1 MSKFGPSKASIRRT
15 MIAAVASLALGTATM
30 AIGTMAFARGG
41 GGGCGHFGGGDFGGG
56 FGAGHFGD
64 GFGPESRWSSLV
76 VFAPGI
82 LLETTGKV
90 ARA

>member
-1 MSKFGPSKASIRRT
+1 MSKFDPSKASIRRT
-15 MIAAVASLALGTATM
+15 MMAAVASLALGTATM
-30 AIGTMAFARGG
+30 AIGIMAFARGG
-41 GGGCGHFGGGDFGGG
+41 GGGG
-56 FGAGHFGD
+56 GHFGD
-64 GFGPESRWSSLV
+64 GFGGGHFGGGFGPESRWLSLA